1 MVAGHDTN
9 VQLSKLRITIITI
22 AMAVSLI
29 SSPTPTTDVKMM
41 YHIEGDLL
49 VIDLMY
55 QTPVV
60 EGV

>member
-1 MVAGHDTN
+1 
-9 VQLSKLRITIITI
+9 LRITIITI

-29 SSPTPTTDVKMM
+29 SSPTPATDVKMM
-41 YHIEGDLL
+41 HHIEGDLL